1 MTRRAGLLT
10 PRPPIL
16 RFEIW
21 KRLLAG
27 LCPFRLCAEM
37 TLPEPSNFTPGLF
50 EQGQQL
56 GFTRL
61 VLLDNLTVL
70 NLQFSYPLDSPAMQ
84 APKRVGACTQ
94 GNVVTLAEADL
105 LEIEGVCAAR

>member
-1 MTRRAGLLT
+1 MLLT

-16 RFEIW
+16 RFELW

-27 LCPFRLCAEM
+27 LFPFGLCADM
-37 TLPEPSNFTPGLF
+37 TLPESSNFTPGLF

-61 VLLDNLTVL
+61 VLIDNLAVL
-70 NLQFSYPLDSPAMQ
+70 NLQFSYPLDSSAMC
-84 APKRVGACTQ
+84 R
-94 GNVVTLAEADL
+94 LRYEM
-105 LEIEGVCAAR
+105 ARAHRAM

>member
-1 MTRRAGLLT
+1 MIRRAELLT

-16 RFEIW
+16 RFELW
-21 KRLLAG
+21 KRLFAG
-27 LCPFRLCAEM
+27 LCLFEICVEM
-37 TLPEPSNFTPGLF
+37 TLPESSNFTLGLF

-56 GFTRL
+56 GFTRR

-84 APKRVGACTQ
+84 APKRIGACTQ
-94 GNVVTLAEADL
+94 HNVVTLAEADL
-105 LEIEGVCAAR
+105 LEIERVCAA